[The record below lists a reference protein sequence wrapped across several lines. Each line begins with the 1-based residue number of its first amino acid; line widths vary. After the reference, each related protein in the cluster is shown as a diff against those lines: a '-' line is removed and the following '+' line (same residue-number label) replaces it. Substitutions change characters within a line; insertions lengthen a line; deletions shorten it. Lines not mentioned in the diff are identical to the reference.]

1 MEIKNLVPS
10 LWNSGNLPSRREEG
24 HPFFSLQ
31 REMNRI
37 FDDFFQG
44 WDTAPFAGSS
54 ARLEQFHPSIDVRE
68 SEKEIS
74 VKAELP
80 GLEEKDVEV
89 LLDNE
94 TLTIKGEKKEE
105 REKKGK
111 SYYHVEC
118 SYGSFHRVIPLP
130 ASIDQ
135 KKVQAQFKN
144 GVLSITLPKTE
155 EARTKGKKIP
165 IQSE

>member
-10 LWNSGNLPSRREEG
+10 LWNRGSMPSRHEES
-24 HPFFSLQ
+24 HPFFPLQ

-44 WDTAPFAGSS
+44 WDVAPFAGPS
-54 ARLEQFHPSIDVRE
+54 ARLAAFHPSIDVKE
-68 SEKEIS
+68 SDKEIS

-105 REKKGK
+105 KEDKGK
-111 SYYHVEC
+111 GYYHVEC

-130 ASIDQ
+130 AGIDK

-144 GVLSITLPKTE
+144 GVLNITLPKAE
-155 EARTKGKKIP
+155 EAKAKGKKIP
-165 IQSE
+165 IKSE

>member
-10 LWNSGNLPSRREEG
+10 LRNRGSMPSRREESQ
-24 HPFFSLQ
+24 PFFSLQ

-44 WDTAPFAGSS
+44 WDVAPFAGAA
-54 ARLEQFHPSIDVRE
+54 ARLGQFHPSIDVRE
-68 SEKEIS
+68 SEKEIR

-80 GLEEKDVEV
+80 GMDEKDIEV

-105 REKKGK
+105 KEDKGK
-111 SYYHVEC
+111 SHYHVEC
-118 SYGSFHRVIPLP
+118 SYGSFQRVIPLP
-130 ASIDQ
+130 AGIDQ

-144 GVLSITLPKTE
+144 GVLNISLPKTE
-155 EARTKGKKIP
+155 EAKAKGKKIP

>member
-10 LWNSGNLPSRREEG
+10 LWNRGSMPSRREEG

-44 WDTAPFAGSS
+44 WDVAPFAGPS
-54 ARLEQFHPSIDVRE
+54 ARLAAFHPSIDVKE
-68 SEKEIS
+68 SDKEIS

-105 REKKGK
+105 KEDKGK
-111 SYYHVEC
+111 GYYHVEC

-130 ASIDQ
+130 AGIDQ

-144 GVLSITLPKTE
+144 GVLNITLPKAE
-155 EARTKGKKIP
+155 EAKAKGKKIP
-165 IQSE
+165 IKSE

>member
-10 LWNSGNLPSRREEG
+10 LWNRGSLQPGREEN

-37 FDDFFQG
+37 FDDFFKG
-44 WDTAPFAGSS
+44 WDVEPFAGPG
-54 ARLEQFHPSIDVRE
+54 ARLGRFTPSVDVKE
-68 SEKEIS
+68 SAKEIT

-80 GLEEKDVEV
+80 GLEEKDIEV
-89 LLDNE
+89 LLDND
-94 TLTIKGEKKEE
+94 TLTIRGEKKEE
-105 REKKGK
+105 KEDKGK
-111 SYYHVEC
+111 SYYHAEC
-118 SYGSFHRVIPLP
+118 SYGSFRRVIPLP
-130 ASIDQ
+130 AGIDQ

-144 GVLSITLPKTE
+144 GVLNITLPRTE
-155 EARTKGKKIP
+155 EAKTKGKKIP

>member
-10 LWNSGNLPSRREEG
+10 LWNRGNMPGRREESQ
-24 HPFFSLQ
+24 PFFSLQ

-44 WDTAPFAGSS
+44 WDVAPFAGSGVHPG
-54 ARLEQFHPSIDVRE
+54 RFHPSIDVKE

-74 VKAELP
+74 VKVELP

-94 TLTIKGEKKEE
+94 TLTIRGEKKEE
-105 REKKGK
+105 KEDKGK
-111 SYYHVEC
+111 NHYHVEC

-144 GVLSITLPKTE
+144 GILSVTLPKTE
-155 EARTKGKKIP
+155 EASTKGKKIP
-165 IQSE
+165 IKSE